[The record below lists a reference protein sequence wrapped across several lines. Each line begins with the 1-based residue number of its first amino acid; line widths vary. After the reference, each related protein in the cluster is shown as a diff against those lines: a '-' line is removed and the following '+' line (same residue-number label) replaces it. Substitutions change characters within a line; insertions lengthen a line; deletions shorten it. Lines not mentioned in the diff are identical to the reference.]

1 MKRILLL
8 LMVALLPFIYGCK
21 EKHVKYED
29 SGKTIHL
36 MVDQI
41 LKVQLPANA
50 STGNDW
56 RKTAYNDELIYRM
69 GKPNYMLGDGRDG
82 SPGMVIF
89 RFKAKK
95 AGETKLTMEYG
106 SKYDSDKAALKTF
119 ELDIVV
125 VEKK

>member
-1 MKRILLL
+1 MLLL
-8 LMVALLPFIYGCK
+8 VVLLPFVYGCK

-36 MVDQI
+36 MVDQM

-56 RKTAYNDELIYRM
+56 RKTAYDNELIYRM

-82 SPGMVIF
+82 SAGMVIF
-89 RFKAKK
+89 RFKALKPGK
-95 AGETKLTMEYG
+95 TKLTMEYG
-106 SKYDSDKAALKTF
+106 SKYDSDKTALKNF
-119 ELDIVV
+119 ELDIVIV
-125 VEKK
+125 DKK